1 MPKIQ
6 NLTKNLD
13 LGSRKVSNMNF
24 SKIVTL
30 PKPFTDNW
38 LGENMEV
45 NMSMSPDGK
54 LTLSPIKKSKKGGS
68 K

>member
-13 LGSRKVSNMNF
+13 LGPRKVSNMNF

-30 PKPFTDNW
+30 PKPFTDNY

-45 NMSMSPDGK
+45 QMSMSHDGILI
-54 LTLSPIKKSKKGGS
+54 LTPIKIKRGS

>member
-1 MPKIQ
+1 MRKIQ

-13 LGSRKVSNMNF
+13 LGPRKVSNMNF

-30 PKPFTDNW
+30 PKPFTDNY

-45 NMSMSPDGK
+45 QMSMSHDGK
-54 LTLSPIKKSKKGGS
+54 LILTPIKAKKRGG

>member
-30 PKPFTDNW
+30 PKPFTDNY

-45 NMSMSPDGK
+45 QMSMSHDGK
-54 LTLSPIKKSKKGGS
+54 LILTPIKSKKRGG

>member
-1 MPKIQ
+1 MQHTKSI
-6 NLTKNLD
+6 TKNLD
-13 LGSRKVSNMNF
+13 LGPRKVSNMNF

-30 PKPFTDNW
+30 PKPFTDNY

-45 NMSMSPDGK
+45 QMSMSYDGK
-54 LTLSPIKKSKKGGS
+54 LTLTPIINKKGDR

>member
-13 LGSRKVSNMNF
+13 LGLRKVSNMNF

-30 PKPFTDNW
+30 PKPFTNNW

-45 NMSMSPDGK
+45 QMSMSPDGK
-54 LTLSPIKKSKKGGS
+54 LILTPTKSKKRGS

>member
-1 MPKIQ
+1 MRQTKSI
-6 NLTKNLD
+6 TKNLD

-30 PKPFTDNW
+30 PKPFTDNY

-45 NMSMSPDGK
+45 QMSMSHDGK
-54 LTLSPIKKSKKGGS
+54 LILTPIKAKKRGG